1 MDAWPYAKVARR
13 SRSATHGLET
23 AGWNPHKIKA
33 PGSLKGITGARAA
46 LPQNCPRGECMDSG
60 TRKQAI
66 LGNGDSNHQR
76 VIAEFDTTEC
86 EAFIPSPTNPLVSRH
101 ENSEQNGFSVEVRAG
116 SATHV
121 PSPWNRHTKSSG
133 R

>member
-1 MDAWPYAKVARR
+1 
-13 SRSATHGLET
+13 
-23 AGWNPHKIKA
+23 
-33 PGSLKGITGARAA
+33 
-46 LPQNCPRGECMDSG
+46 MDSC

-86 EAFIPSPTNPLVSRH
+86 EAFIALPTKLLVSRH
-101 ENSEQNGFSVEVRAG
+101 ENSEQYGFSVEVEVRAR
-116 SATHV
+116 STTHV
-121 PSPWNRHTKSSG
+121 PSPWKRHTRSSG